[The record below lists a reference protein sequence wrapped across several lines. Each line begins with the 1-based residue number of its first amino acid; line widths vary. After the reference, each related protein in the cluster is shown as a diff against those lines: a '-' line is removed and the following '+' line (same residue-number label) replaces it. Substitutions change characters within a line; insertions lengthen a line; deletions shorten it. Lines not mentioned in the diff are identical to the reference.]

1 MTAADGK
8 AWFIDAWAVHDG
20 RVFASRRPPES
31 IVADAT
37 VFMSVPD
44 LEAVPVGRIS
54 TALRATRSG
63 FQEGLRTNDDNRTE
77 IPFDNLRQIRDLVR
91 RAYLAAGLGPGSPGA
106 LASPLPRPDVD
117 TGPGRSFLEAEPSG
131 PEGLWTPVY
140 YPGSYLLAADPP
152 SDLDQAVDTVAR
164 ATILEWER
172 RLTPLGPERASL
184 DPDEIRGLVG
194 WLGALSRSGILLSA
208 AGDHA
213 GAPFPFSLMEM
224 ADRYDARYLREAL
237 QLVHDAWDPHFPF
250 AIGDRISGYWSRGY
264 LAVVP
269 LPVAPGW
276 RDQIRRLADKVL
288 LPLIDRRFWSVPV
301 TSLDIAP
308 LVIFHAIQQP
318 ARSGRL
324 PGERSAAQVAYER
337 ARASLTWLEIDLPEA
352 AEDVLAK
359 FIDECLAG
367 PTAGPP
373 TGPTGGPEQPS
384 PENPSEGWGFTPQT
398 LPATARLNTS
408 WRIT

>member
-1 MTAADGK
+1 MTEADGK

-20 RVFASRRPPES
+20 KVFASRRPPES

-63 FQEGLRTNDDNRTE
+63 FQEGLRTNDDNRAE

-106 LASPLPRPDVD
+106 LASPLPRPDVG
-117 TGPGRSFLEAEPSG
+117 TGPGRSFLGAEPFG
-131 PEGLWTPVY
+131 PEGPWTPVY
-140 YPGSYLLAADPP
+140 HPGSYLLAADPP
-152 SDLDQAVDTVAR
+152 PDLDQAVDTVAR

-172 RLTPLGPERASL
+172 RLTPLGPEQASL

-194 WLGALSRSGILLSA
+194 WLGALGRSGILLSA

-213 GAPFPFSLMEM
+213 DAPFPLSLMEM
-224 ADRYDARYLREAL
+224 ADRYGARYLREAL
-237 QLVHDAWDPHFPF
+237 QLVHDAWDPGFPF
-250 AIGDRISGYWSRGY
+250 GIGDRISGYWSRGY

-301 TSLDIAP
+301 TSLDVAP

-318 ARSGRL
+318 ERSGRL
-324 PGERSAAQVAYER
+324 PGERSAAEIAYGR
-337 ARASLTWLEIDLPEA
+337 ALASMTWFMSQENELPPA
-352 AEDVLAK
+352 AEDVLAE
-359 FIDECLAG
+359 FIDSCLAG
-367 PTAGPP
+367 PEAAPPDGTEGPD
-373 TGPTGGPEQPS
+373 GPEEPN
-384 PENPSEGWGFTPQT
+384 PEDSGEGWGFTPEPQRE
-398 LPATARLNTS
+398 PAY
-408 WRIT
+408 